1 MGPLAGIRILDLSRV
16 LAGPW
21 VGQTLADLGAEV
33 IKVENPDG
41 GDDTRAWGPPFV
53 EGTDESAYFLS
64 ANRGKKSIAI
74 DFRSTEGQQLIRRLA
89 AKSDAVIENFKVGGL
104 ASYGLDYASLRQENP
119 ALVYCSITG
128 FGQDGPYARRPGYDF
143 MIQGLGGLMSIT
155 GVEERPTKV
164 GVAVADLFTGMYSA
178 CAVVAALLHSRQ
190 TGQGQ
195 HLDMALLDCQV
206 AMLANQAANYLVS
219 GRAPVPM
226 GNAHPNI
233 VPYQAFASANGH
245 FILAVGNDAQFSRF
259 CAVAGR
265 PEWAEDSR
273 FASNRARVANR
284 VVLAEAIEALTRL
297 RSSEAWIADL
307 EAVQVPCGPIN
318 DLAAVFADPQV
329 VHRGLAF
336 DMPHGSGTTVPQV
349 ASPMRFSATPVEYR
363 QPPPLLGQHSRE
375 VLRDLLGCDEAAI
388 GDLITRG
395 IVADTNRDPGSSSP

>member
-1 MGPLAGIRILDLSRV
+1 MGPLAGLRILDLSRV

-74 DFRSTEGQQLIRRLA
+74 DMRSADGQQLIRRLA
-89 AKSDAVIENFKVGGL
+89 ATSDAVIENFKVGGL
-104 ASYGLDYASLRQENP
+104 AAYGLDYPSLRQVKP

-155 GVEERPTKV
+155 GDEARPTKV
-164 GVAVADLFTGMYSA
+164 GVAVADLFTGMYA
-178 CAVVAALLHSRQ
+178 TCAVVAALFHSRQ

-195 HLDMALLDCQV
+195 HIDMALLDCQV
-206 AMLANQAANYLVS
+206 AMLANQAGNYLVS
-219 GRAPVPM
+219 GQAPVPM

-233 VPYQAFASANGH
+233 VPYQAFATADGH

-265 PEWAEDSR
+265 PDWAADPR
-273 FASNRARVANR
+273 FATNRDRVANR
-284 VVLAEAIEALTRL
+284 ALLVAAIEALTRT
-297 RSSEAWIADL
+297 RPGAAWIADL

-318 DLAAVFADPQV
+318 DLAGVFADPQV
-329 VHRGLAF
+329 RHRGLAF
-336 DMPHGSGTTVPQV
+336 RMPHDSGVDMPQV

-363 QPPPLLGQHSRE
+363 QPPPRLGQHSRE
-375 VLRDLLGCDEAAI
+375 VLRELLGCDEASI
-388 GDLITRG
+388 GDWIARG
-395 IVADTNRDPGSSSP
+395 VVAEPANPQGSSTL